1 MMNIPTHCTN
11 CETTEGV
18 KFVCRGCNFAKFCS
32 RDCQKKCWKKHKR
45 YCMPLADAVS
55 ASIEKVRPLLIERD
69 RIDDQ
74 ELIHYF
80 IVVVLV
86 VQIVA

>member
-1 MMNIPTHCTN
+1 
-11 CETTEGV
+11 
-18 KFVCRGCNFAKFCS
+18 
-32 RDCQKKCWKKHKR
+32 
-45 YCMPLADAVS
+45 MPLADAVS